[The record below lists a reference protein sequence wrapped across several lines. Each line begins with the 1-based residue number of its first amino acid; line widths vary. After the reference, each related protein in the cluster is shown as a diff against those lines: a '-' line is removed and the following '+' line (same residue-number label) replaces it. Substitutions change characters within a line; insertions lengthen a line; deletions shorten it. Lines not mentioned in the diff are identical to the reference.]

1 MKNILTILVLFF
13 IVVSA
18 YADTTINQKYQTYS
32 EYKKVYYDFK
42 EHEYKLKNSDTF
54 WREKELKYTNK
65 WIKMPYIENKMV
77 IDDVFIPEI
86 IDTLK
91 RDVQDKDV
99 YIGLVHL
106 RAFKI
111 MPKHKDDIGK
121 YIKYKATITKTLKN
135 IKGIGSKGYEITF
148 TLLISSHAIL
158 IPEMFPSETIVVLK
172 QIDNVLYIDPFLTF
186 SPNKKLMSALLSSQK
201 NRTKGSHGK

>member
-1 MKNILTILVLFF
+1 
-13 IVVSA
+13 
-18 YADTTINQKYQTYS
+18 
-32 EYKKVYYDFK
+32 
-42 EHEYKLKNSDTF
+42 
-54 WREKELKYTNK
+54 
-65 WIKMPYIENKMV
+65 MPYIENKMV